1 METINSQ
8 KVFRAG
14 EVIMRQGEFG
24 ECAYIIDSGQ
34 VEILIEKTNGLV
46 QRVGTRGPGTVIGE
60 MAIVDDEPRV
70 ATIKAVEDCRLLEI
84 TRSDFHRRLKSAD
97 PVIQMISQIIL
108 TRYRDMLV
116 RASIFKE
123 PGTFPRPKNWN
134 GNSWAKPTRLK
145 PSKLPM
151 NSRPRWMRGSCH

>member
-123 PGTFPRPKNWN
+123 PGTFPTPEE
-134 GNSWAKPTRLK
+134 L
-145 PSKLPM
+145 
-151 NSRPRWMRGSCH
+151 